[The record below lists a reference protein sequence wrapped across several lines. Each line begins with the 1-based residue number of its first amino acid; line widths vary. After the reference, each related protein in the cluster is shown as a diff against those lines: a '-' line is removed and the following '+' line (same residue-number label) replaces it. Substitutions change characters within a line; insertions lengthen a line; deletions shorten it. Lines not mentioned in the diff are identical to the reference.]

1 MFPMVSDAHARA
13 VEPISILRK
22 SVLLTFALCLIVA
35 IVFLIVPNIVVGS
48 LYGQEYLAADGTLQ
62 ILGFAMVFF
71 AIASLFMIYGLAT
84 DYRMLIWILAA
95 ATIMEIL
102 LIFLFHQSAEA
113 IASDLLVSGIVTT
126 ALSTMYLRTKG
137 GKWVGSNRGE

>member
-1 MFPMVSDAHARA
+1 M
-13 VEPISILRK
+13 
-22 SVLLTFALCLIVA
+22 
-35 IVFLIVPNIVVGS
+35 
-48 LYGQEYLAADGTLQ
+48 LQ

-71 AIASLFMIYGLAT
+71 AMASLFMIYGLAT

-126 ALSTMYLRTKG
+126 ALSSLYLRTKG